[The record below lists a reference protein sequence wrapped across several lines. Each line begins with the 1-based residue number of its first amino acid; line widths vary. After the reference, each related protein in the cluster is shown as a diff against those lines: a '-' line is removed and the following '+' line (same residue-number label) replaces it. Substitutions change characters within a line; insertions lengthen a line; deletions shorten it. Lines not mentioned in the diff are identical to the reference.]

1 MVNYYCPR
9 CGYET
14 SHFVTFKRHLSRKK
28 ICENTVSDDNLN
40 DLYIKYNINEKVI
53 NINSTQNTTKI
64 PQNPTIYHN
73 LPQFTTQMTHND
85 SQIIFDDSNK
95 FKYECKYCLK
105 KLSRKDS
112 LDRHLKKC
120 KLKENEKEESD
131 EKQSLLEIV
140 SQLNKKLD
148 KKEKQIDELIK
159 KTGNTTNNITYQQ
172 NNVSNNIKLLGY
184 RNTDISHL
192 SDKDFISCISH
203 SNFCIPH
210 LIKKIHFDPEKP
222 ENHNIYISN
231 IKNNYAMTYDGDKW
245 NLSNRDDLINDILEE
260 KEIIIEEKL
269 EEWLE
274 KGKMYPEIMKKFT
287 RYLEKKE
294 NDVVLDKIKDEIK
307 LVLFNNRNL
316 IKN

>member
-1 MVNYYCPR
+1 MVNYICPR
-9 CGYET
+9 CGYNINNIT
-14 SHFVTFKRHLSRKK
+14 KYQKHLSRKK
-28 ICENTVSDDNLN
+28 LCENKISDDNLI
-40 DLYIKYNINEKVI
+40 DEYMKYNITEKL
-53 NINSTQNTTKI
+53 QNNDLI
-64 PQNPTIYHN
+64 
-73 LPQFTTQMTHND
+73 D
-85 SQIIFDDSNK
+85 SQQKVNIKSTLFKNSQHLVNKKSTLCQQIYENSYICEYCEKQFNFKQSYYRHMKTCKIKKEIDS
-95 FKYECKYCLK
+95 E
-105 KLSRKDS
+105 
-112 LDRHLKKC
+112 
-120 KLKENEKEESD
+120 ENEMNK
-131 EKQSLLEIV
+131 IV
-140 SQLNKKLD
+140 EMLNEQLKDKD
-148 KKEKQIDELIK
+148 KKIDELIK
-159 KTGNTTNNITYQQ
+159 KSGNTTTINYQQ
-172 NNVSNNIKLLGY
+172 NQSINNNFKLLGY

-274 KGKMYPEIMKKFT
+274 KGKQYPEIMKKFT

-294 NDVVLDKIKDEIK
+294 HDVVLDKIKDEIK

>member
-1 MVNYYCPR
+1 MVNYTCPR
-9 CGYET
+9 CGYEINI
-14 SHFVTFKRHLSRKK
+14 KKKYCNHLRRKK
-28 ICENTVSDDNLN
+28 LCENKVSDDNLIN
-40 DLYIKYNINEKVI
+40 EYIKFNITEKLS
-53 NINSTQNTTKI
+53 NFNSTKMTPSDPEMTPND
-64 PQNPTIYHN
+64 PQMARSDPE
-73 LPQFTTQMTHND
+73 MTLSD
-85 SQIIFDDSNK
+85 PEMTLFDPKK
-95 FKYECKYCLK
+95 FKYECEYCYK
-105 KLSRKDS
+105 VLSKNCH
-112 LDRHLKKC
+112 LHRHLKVC
-120 KLKENEKEESD
+120 KVRKEKEREKEEMNKVV
-131 EKQSLLEIV
+131 EL
-140 SQLNKKLD
+140 LNKQLED
-148 KKEKQIDELIK
+148 QKQQINELIK
-159 KTGNTTNNITYQQ
+159 KTGNTTTNITYQQ
-172 NNVSNNIKLLGY
+172 NNVNNNFKLLGY

-210 LIKKIHFDPEKP
+210 LIKKIHFDPDKP

-245 NLSNRDDLINDILEE
+245 NLTNRDDIINDILEE

-274 KGKMYPEIMKKFT
+274 KGKKYPEIMKKFT

-294 NDVVLDKIKDEIK
+294 HDVVLDKIKDEIK